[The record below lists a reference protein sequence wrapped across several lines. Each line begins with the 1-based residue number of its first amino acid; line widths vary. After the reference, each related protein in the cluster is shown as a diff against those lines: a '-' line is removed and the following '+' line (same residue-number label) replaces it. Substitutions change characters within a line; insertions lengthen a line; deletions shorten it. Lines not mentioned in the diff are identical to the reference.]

1 MKIKEVRAYSFYH
14 ETCAKIFSVCCAGV
28 IAHVMMMVPGCMRAQ
43 SVWDAR
49 HLQNVKESI
58 SQPFYAASYQ
68 ALKANADKLLDEQ
81 PLSVMMKE
89 KTPNSGD
96 KHDYMSQ
103 ARYTWPD
110 PTKPDGLPYITRDGE
125 TNPEIYKLDRG
136 RLGSTANRITT
147 LSLAWYFSGEEKYA
161 QKATELIRVWF
172 LNKATRM
179 NPNLEYAQVIPGQDN
194 NKGRCYGV
202 IDGYSFVEMLDAVA
216 LLEQSKAFTAKDSKQ
231 LKAWFTKFNQWMLTS
246 KQGREEAAGANNHSV
261 AYDAQVI
268 AYALYTGNIKLAR
281 KIISDFPEKR
291 IYPQVASDGK
301 QPHELR
307 RTLAFHYSQYNLA
320 HFIDIMLMA
329 KKLDIDIDNA
339 TSADGRNFYKAMD
352 FLAGYVG
359 KSLSEWP
366 YKQISG
372 WEASQQNFCKD
383 LYRTAA
389 YLNPARKDYLRI
401 YKENRVLDMHDIF
414 NLLYVDATATDHAY
428 AFAAGQLEYAMKCAD
443 KARKEEKNAA
453 KRRVEPRTIN
463 KDGSLAMVHPHDW
476 CSGFFPGSL
485 WQMYAYA
492 HSDFWRQSAISWTW
506 PIEESK
512 WHRGT
517 HDLGFMM
524 YDSFGKAYDLTGER
538 SYRDVVVQSAKTLI
552 TRYSPKVKSIRSW
565 DHNRDKWKY
574 PVIIDNMMNLEM
586 LFRATQIT
594 GDFTFWKVAVNHAN
608 TTMKNHFRK
617 DYSSYHVV
625 DYDPETGEV
634 RMKCTHQGNADDSFW
649 SRGQGW
655 GLYGFAM
662 CYRFTKDE
670 AYLKQSEN
678 IADFFLSLP
687 NMPADGVPYWD
698 MKLDVISKCTPEN
711 INPDV
716 PRDASAAALIA
727 SGLYELCT
735 YVAPEKGKRYR
746 AFADKIVDS
755 LNKHYQAEP
764 GTHYGFL
771 LLHSTGHHPAGS
783 EIDVPLNYAD
793 YYYLEALARKDAL
806 DMK

>member
-1 MKIKEVRAYSFYH
+1 MKIRHYLL
-14 ETCAKIFSVCCAGV
+14 TLL
-28 IAHVMMMVPGCMRAQ
+28 IAAPVAAQ
-43 SVWDAR
+43 AQWIWDAK
-49 HLQNVKESI
+49 HLQNVKENI
-58 SQPFYAASYQ
+58 SQPFYAGSYH
-68 ALKANADKLLDEQ
+68 ALKAHADKLLSEQ

-89 KTPNSGD
+89 KTPASGD

-103 ARYTWPD
+103 ARYSWPD
-110 PTKPDGLPYITRDGE
+110 PKKTDGLPYITRDGV

-136 RLGSTANRITT
+136 RLGTTVSRITT
-147 LSLAWYFSGEEKYA
+147 LSLAWYLSGEERYA

-172 LNKATRM
+172 LNKDTRM
-179 NPNLEYAQVIPGQDN
+179 NPNLNFAQTIPGLDGG
-194 NKGRCYGV
+194 KGRCYGV

-231 LKAWFTKFNQWMLTS
+231 LKVWFTKFNQWMVTS
-246 KQGREEAAGANNHSV
+246 ELGKKEAEGANNHSV

-268 AYALYTGNIKLAR
+268 AYALYTGNNKLATE
-281 KIISDFPEKR
+281 IINAFPEKR
-291 IYPQVASDGK
+291 IYPQVEPDGR

-307 RTLAFHYSQYNLA
+307 RTLAFHYSQYNLT

-329 KKLDIDIDNA
+329 KKLGINIDNA

-352 FLAGYVG
+352 FLAQYVG
-359 KSLSEWP
+359 KPLSEWQ

-372 WEASQQNFCKD
+372 WEGSQQNFCKD
-383 LYRTAA
+383 LYRTAT
-389 YLNPARKDYLRI
+389 YLDTARKDYLRI
-401 YKENRVLDMHDIF
+401 WRANRVLDIRDMF
-414 NLLYVDATATDHAY
+414 CLLYVNATGIDNAY

-453 KRRVEPRTIN
+453 KRRMIPRTIA
-463 KDGSLAMVHPHDW
+463 KDGSLSVVHPHDW
-476 CSGFFPGSL
+476 CSGFFAGSL
-485 WQMYAYA
+485 WQMYAYS
-492 HSDFWRQSAISWTW
+492 HNDFWRQNAISWTW
-506 PIEESK
+506 PIEEAK
-512 WHRGT
+512 WHSGT

-524 YDSFGKAYDLTGER
+524 NDSFGKGYELTGEK
-538 SYRDVVVQSAKTLI
+538 SYKDVLIQSAKTLI
-552 TRYSPKVKSIRSW
+552 TRYSPKVGCIRSW

-594 GDFTFWKVAVNHAN
+594 GDSTFWKVAVSHAN
-608 TTMKNHFRK
+608 TTMKNHFRP

-655 GLYGFAM
+655 GLYGYAM
-662 CYRFTKDE
+662 CYRFTKDP
-670 AYLKQSEN
+670 AYLRHSES
-678 IADFFLSLP
+678 IADFFINLP
-687 NMPADGVPYWD
+687 NMPGDGVPYWD
-698 MKLDVISKCTPEN
+698 MKLDAISGCTADN
-711 INPDV
+711 VNPDV
-716 PRDASAAALIA
+716 PRDASAAALTA
-727 SGLYELCT
+727 SGLYELST
-735 YVAPEKGKRYR
+735 YVTAEKGKKYR

-755 LNKHYQAEP
+755 LSKHYQAEP

-771 LLHSTGHHPAGS
+771 LLHSVGHHPANS
-783 EIDVPLNYAD
+783 EVDVPLNYAD
-793 YYYLEALARKDAL
+793 YYYLEALARREAL